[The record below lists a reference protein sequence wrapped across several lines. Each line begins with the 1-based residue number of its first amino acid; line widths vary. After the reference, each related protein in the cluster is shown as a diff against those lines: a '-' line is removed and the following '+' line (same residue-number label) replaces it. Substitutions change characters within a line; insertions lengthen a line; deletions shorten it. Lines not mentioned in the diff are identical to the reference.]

1 MMDSTPQYASEGSV
15 MIAKQIRIDKRS
27 SAYWRATF
35 DSPPI
40 NLIDPQTIHELDAL
54 VGEIES
60 DPEVRVVVF
69 DSADHDFFLAH
80 FDVLVDKAVT
90 SAMKPGR
97 TGLHPWLDVPQR
109 YRRTGNPSSG
119 PKGCRK
125 AQ

>member
-1 MMDSTPQYASEGSV
+1 MMEWSPDHASEGSV
-15 MIAKQIRIDKRS
+15 MSAKQIRIDKRS

-35 DSPPI
+35 DNPPI

-60 DPEVRVVVF
+60 DPDVRVVVF
-69 DSADHDFFLAH
+69 DSADRDFFLAH

-97 TGLHPWLDVPQR
+97 TGLHPWLDV
-109 YRRTGNPSSG
+109 
-119 PKGCRK
+119 
-125 AQ
+125 